1 MGVDSDRRDA
11 GWRRGQGGARL
22 KKAEAP
28 GESMWA
34 RSPGLWGRAREA
46 LTIPGASCILA
57 GGMRRLSTPLVLG
70 ILTAFSVLAPGAAH
84 ADPRTS
90 FLVEQLKSE
99 DYRVR
104 TQAALA
110 LGASGDDGAV
120 QPLCDAL
127 KDAKAS
133 VKTAAADALGKLGK
147 PAGLPCLQAA
157 EAKEFTPAVKSQITK
172 SITALRSVGTPGALQ
187 PPPPPSKDAKY
198 YIAIEVT
205 NKTGRPITEVEP
217 LMRAAM
223 QTKLLAQKGYAV
235 APKGEAPGAG
245 GQIVK
250 SRKLKGF
257 LLMAV
262 VEPPVYEGGDLKQVV
277 RLTVA
282 SYPGKSIKGEFS
294 LKLTQ
299 SNTAKGDKKSE
310 DLLMKMI
317 VESAIDNFLKAA
329 DTL

>member
-1 MGVDSDRRDA
+1 MGVDRDRRGA
-11 GWRRGQGGARL
+11 ERRGGHVRGV
-22 KKAEAP
+22 AEAS
-28 GESMWA
+28 GETMWA
-34 RSPGLWGRAREA
+34 RSFGFGKRLRQAR
-46 LTIPGASCILA
+46 LIPGASCILA
-57 GGMRRLSTPLVLG
+57 RGMRRPSSPLALG
-70 ILTAFSVLAPGAAH
+70 LLTAFSVLAPGAAH

-90 FLVEQLKSE
+90 FLVEQLKSS

-127 KDAKAS
+127 KDSKAS
-133 VKTAAADALGKLGK
+133 VKTAAADALGKLAK

-157 EAKEFTPAVKSQITK
+157 EAKEVSPAVKSQITK
-172 SITALRSVGTPGALQ
+172 SITALKSAGTPGALQ
-187 PPPPPSKDAKY
+187 APPPPGKDTKY
-198 YIAIEVT
+198 YVAIEVT
-205 NKTGRPITEVEP
+205 NKTGRPITEIEP

-223 QTKLLAQKGYAV
+223 QTKLLTQKGYAV

-250 SRKLKGF
+250 SRRLKGF

-282 SYPGKSIKGEFS
+282 SYPGKAIKGEFS

-310 DLLMKMI
+310 DILMKLS